1 MPAEEKRWETLDAL
15 RNSEKGRLQYDSRWL
30 EEGEDLLQQC
40 RSSPKLSVSSAWVLD
55 HLFQP
60 ETETN
65 TSENLTPLIY
75 GLTNDDQLQEPS
87 VPPPD
92 QRTEEK
98 TTNNTVQMLPDLLSF
113 SSNFCFCFSPEK
125 EVLQIS
131 LSSLMGEP
139 KGAKWMSHLRLLQR
153 SPASQILAFS
163 QFDSFH
169 MMPRNSF
176 EVLDTA
182 KTKEV
187 VQELTPEQTL
197 LLLSPEATQ
206 IEGYVKKFEEAH
218 KFKSHAEMKHRQ
230 ELHQRSVQS
239 FSNTAAEL
247 LKRFE
252 ESLELEQRQEYE
264 KMRDMMEKGSI
275 EAQGRQ
281 EKLKEEHRR
290 RAKNLN
296 LKLREAEQQRLRQE
310 ELERQKQAES
320 RERVRKL
327 NCIQAEVLHLNL
339 QIEPYF
345 KQKEL
350 VGLDLSGYS
359 NRGNQLCSL
368 VSGVIKLTSEG
379 GVPLQEDI
387 LNAERALLQM
397 RELIADMH
405 EKIAAAAAE
414 KKRIKEEEEKALQK
428 KQEVKAEV
436 EKPVPQEKASRKEGL
451 QIKADASSMQWYQ
464 HLQDICDQCAASIN
478 DLNNSKDFKVKKI
491 KMDLQKAATIPV
503 GQISSIAGSHL
514 REIFEKINN
523 LLLGKQISSGG
534 KMVAISQHPQG
545 KDFVCYKLAEKFVKQ
560 GEEEV
565 ASHHEAA
572 FPIAVVASG
581 IWESHPKVGDLFLAH
596 LHRKCPYAVPFFP
609 SWKDGQQKEEYQ
621 RLLGYRVL
629 DNGVEQ
635 QDNFLK
641 RMSGMIRLYAA
652 IILLRWP
659 YGSKQAE
666 HPHGLNHAWHWL
678 AQMLNMEPLA
688 DITATLLYDFLEVC
702 GNALMKKY
710 QNQFWKMI
718 VLIKNDYFPRIEAVT
733 GTGQVGAVIRLR
745 QFLEKCL
752 KQEDFPLPKGYLHPA
767 FWRS

>member
-1 MPAEEKRWETLDAL
+1 MPAEEKRWETLEAL

-30 EEGEDLLQQC
+30 EEGEDILQQC

-65 TSENLTPLIY
+65 TSESLTPLIY

-92 QRTEEK
+92 QITEEK
-98 TTNNTVQMLPDLLSF
+98 TTNNIVQ
-113 SSNFCFCFSPEK
+113 E
-125 EVLQIS
+125 E
-131 LSSLMGEP
+131 
-139 KGAKWMSHLRLLQR
+139 
-153 SPASQILAFS
+153 
-163 QFDSFH
+163 
-169 MMPRNSF
+169 
-176 EVLDTA
+176 
-182 KTKEV
+182 
-187 VQELTPEQTL
+187 VQELTPEHTL

-218 KFKSHAEMKHRQ
+218 KFKSHAEIKHRQ
-230 ELHQRSVQS
+230 ELHQRSIQS

-290 RAKNLN
+290 RAKNIN

-327 NCIQAEVLHLNL
+327 NCIQAEVLHLNM

-387 LNAERALLQM
+387 LNAERALVQM

-718 VLIKNDYFPRIEAVT
+718 ILIKNDYFPRIEAVT

-752 KQEDFPLPKGYLHPA
+752 KQKDFPPPKGYLHPA
-767 FWRS
+767 FWKS

>member
-1 MPAEEKRWETLDAL
+1 MPSEEKRWETLAAL
-15 RNSEKGRLQYDSRWL
+15 RSSRKGRLAYDRSWL
-30 EEGEDLLQQC
+30 QEGDDVLEQC
-40 RSSPKLSVSSAWVLD
+40 RSSPKLSVTSAWVLD
-55 HLFQP
+55 HFSPP
-60 ETETN
+60 ETQPN

-75 GLTNDDQLQEPS
+75 GLTGDDQVQETPVPS
-87 VPPPD
+87 PVHA
-92 QRTEEK
+92 TEEE
-98 TTNNTVQMLPDLLSF
+98 TNNNVQ
-113 SSNFCFCFSPEK
+113 
-125 EVLQIS
+125 
-131 LSSLMGEP
+131 
-139 KGAKWMSHLRLLQR
+139 
-153 SPASQILAFS
+153 
-163 QFDSFH
+163 
-169 MMPRNSF
+169 NS
-176 EVLDTA
+176 
-182 KTKEV
+182 
-187 VQELTPEQTL
+187 VQELTPEHTL

-206 IEGYVKKFEEAH
+206 IEGYVKMYEEVH
-218 KFKSHAEMKHRQ
+218 RVKGRAELKHRQ
-230 ELHQRSVQS
+230 ELQQETVQG
-239 FSNTAAEL
+239 FSKTAVEL

-252 ESLELEQRQEYE
+252 ESLELRRRQEYE
-264 KMRDMMEKGSI
+264 EMRDMMEKGSL

-281 EKLKEEHRR
+281 EKLREEHRR

-310 ELERQKQAES
+310 ELERQRQAES
-320 RERVRKL
+320 RERVRRL
-327 NCIQAEVLHLNL
+327 NAIQAEVLHLNM

-350 VGLDLSGYS
+350 VGLDLSSYN
-359 NRGNQLCSL
+359 NRGNQICSL

-379 GVPLQEDI
+379 GLPLQEDM
-387 LNAERALLQM
+387 LNAERALMEM
-397 RELIADMH
+397 RELITAMH

-414 KKRIKEEEEKALQK
+414 RKRVKEEEEKKALEK
-428 KQEVKAEV
+428 KQEVKPEIAA
-436 EKPVPQEKASRKEGL
+436 PAPPASTSRKEGL
-451 QIKADASSMQWYQ
+451 QIKADSISLQWYQ
-464 HLQDICDQCAASIN
+464 QLQDMCDQCSASIN
-478 DLNNSKDFKVKKI
+478 DLNNSKDCKVKKI
-491 KMDLQKAATIPV
+491 KMDLQKTATIPV

-514 REIFEKINN
+514 REIFDKINN
-523 LLLGKQISSGG
+523 LLMGKQISSGG
-534 KMVAISQHPQG
+534 KLVSIAQHPQG
-545 KDFVCYKLAEKFVKQ
+545 QDFVCYKLAEKFVKQ

-609 SWKDGQQKEEYQ
+609 SWKDGLPKEEYQ

-659 YGSKQAE
+659 YGPKQGE
-666 HPHGLNHAWHWL
+666 HPHGLNYAWRWL

-688 DITATLLYDFLEVC
+688 DITATLLFDFLEVC

-718 VLIKNDYFPRIEAVT
+718 LLIKNEYFSRIEAVT
-733 GTGQVGAVIRLR
+733 GVGQVGAVIRLR

-752 KQEDFPLPKGYLHPA
+752 KHKDIPLPRGYLHPA

>member
-1 MPAEEKRWETLDAL
+1 MPAEDKRWETLEAL
-15 RNSEKGRLQYDSRWL
+15 RNSEKGLLPYGASWL
-30 EEGEDLLQQC
+30 EERDDVLEQC
-40 RSSPKLSVSSAWVLD
+40 RSSPKLSVTSVWVLD
-55 HLFQP
+55 HLLQP
-60 ETETN
+60 ETQSS
-65 TSENLTPLIY
+65 TSESLTPLVY
-75 GLTNDDQLQEPS
+75 GLTRDDQLQETPVSPPVPS
-87 VPPPD
+87 
-92 QRTEEK
+92 TEEE
-98 TTNNTVQMLPDLLSF
+98 TSNNNVQ
-113 SSNFCFCFSPEK
+113 
-125 EVLQIS
+125 
-131 LSSLMGEP
+131 
-139 KGAKWMSHLRLLQR
+139 
-153 SPASQILAFS
+153 
-163 QFDSFH
+163 
-169 MMPRNSF
+169 
-176 EVLDTA
+176 
-182 KTKEV
+182 EV
-187 VQELTPEQTL
+187 VQELTPEHTL

-206 IEGYVKKFEEAH
+206 IEGYVKKYEEVH
-218 KFKSHAEMKHRQ
+218 RIKGQVELKHRR
-230 ELHQRSVQS
+230 ELQQKAVQS

-252 ESLELEQRQEYE
+252 ESLELRQRQEYE
-264 KMRDMMEKGSI
+264 EMRDMMEKGSL

-310 ELERQKQAES
+310 ELERQRQAES
-320 RERVRKL
+320 RERVRRL
-327 NCIQAEVLHLNL
+327 NCIQEEVLHLNM

-368 VSGVIKLTSEG
+368 VSRVIKLKSEG
-379 GVPLQEDI
+379 GVPHREDI

-397 RELIADMH
+397 RELITEMH

-428 KQEVKAEV
+428 KQEVKAEIV
-436 EKPVPQEKASRKEGL
+436 KPVPQEKTSRKEGL
-451 QIKADASSMQWYQ
+451 QIKADSSTMQWYQ
-464 HLQDICDQCAASIN
+464 QLQDICDQCAASIN
-478 DLNNSKDFKVKKI
+478 DLNNSKDSKVKKI
-491 KMDLQKAATIPV
+491 KMDLQKTATIPV

-514 REIFEKINN
+514 REIFDKINN

-534 KMVAISQHPQG
+534 KLVSISQHPQG
-545 KDFVCYKLAEKFVKQ
+545 QDFVCYKLAEKFVKQ

-609 SWKDGQQKEEYQ
+609 SWKDGLPKEEYQ

-641 RMSGMIRLYAA
+641 RMSGMVRLYAA
-652 IILLRWP
+652 IIVLRWP
-659 YGSKQAE
+659 YRSKQTE
-666 HPHGLNHAWHWL
+666 HPHELNHAWRWL

-688 DITATLLYDFLEVC
+688 DITATLLFDFLEVC
-702 GNALMKKY
+702 GNALMEKY

-718 VLIKNDYFPRIEAVT
+718 LLIKNDYFSRIEAVT

-752 KQEDFPLPKGYLHPA
+752 KEKDIPLPKGYLHPA
-767 FWRS
+767 FWR

>member
-65 TSENLTPLIY
+65 TSESLTPLIY
-75 GLTNDDQLQEPS
+75 GFTNDDQLQEPS

-92 QRTEEK
+92 QRTEEE
-98 TTNNTVQMLPDLLSF
+98 TTNNTVQ
-113 SSNFCFCFSPEK
+113 
-125 EVLQIS
+125 
-131 LSSLMGEP
+131 
-139 KGAKWMSHLRLLQR
+139 
-153 SPASQILAFS
+153 
-163 QFDSFH
+163 
-169 MMPRNSF
+169 
-176 EVLDTA
+176 
-182 KTKEV
+182 EV
-187 VQELTPEQTL
+187 VQELTPEHTL

-327 NCIQAEVLHLNL
+327 NCIQAEVLHLNM

-387 LNAERALLQM
+387 LNAERALMQM

-414 KKRIKEEEEKALQK
+414 KKRLKEEEEKALQK

-629 DNGVEQ
+629 DNSVEQ

-752 KQEDFPLPKGYLHPA
+752 KQKDLPLPKGYLHPA

>member
-1 MPAEEKRWETLDAL
+1 MPAEGKRWETLEAL
-15 RNSEKGRLQYDSRWL
+15 RNSEKGRLSYDTRWL
-30 EEGEDLLQQC
+30 EEGDDVLEQC

-55 HLFQP
+55 HIFQQ
-60 ETETN
+60 ETQSN
-65 TSENLTPLIY
+65 TSECLTPLIY
-75 GLTNDDQLQEPS
+75 GLAGDDKLQEMP
-87 VPPPD
+87 VPTPVP
-92 QRTEEK
+92 RAEEE
-98 TTNNTVQMLPDLLSF
+98 NNNNVQEL
-113 SSNFCFCFSPEK
+113 
-125 EVLQIS
+125 
-131 LSSLMGEP
+131 
-139 KGAKWMSHLRLLQR
+139 
-153 SPASQILAFS
+153 
-163 QFDSFH
+163 
-169 MMPRNSF
+169 
-176 EVLDTA
+176 
-182 KTKEV
+182 
-187 VQELTPEQTL
+187 VQELTPEHAL

-206 IEGYVKKFEEAH
+206 IEGYVKKYEDVHRIKGQVEL
-218 KFKSHAEMKHRQ
+218 KHRQ
-230 ELHQRSVQS
+230 EMQQKTVQG

-252 ESLELEQRQEYE
+252 ESLELRQRQEYE
-264 KMRDMMEKGSI
+264 EMRDMMEKGSL

-310 ELERQKQAES
+310 ELERQRQAES
-320 RERVRKL
+320 RERVRRL
-327 NCIQAEVLHLNL
+327 NSIQAEVLHLNM

-350 VGLDLSGYS
+350 LGLDLSGYS

-379 GVPLQEDI
+379 GLPLQEDM

-414 KKRIKEEEEKALQK
+414 RKRIKEEEEKALQK
-428 KQEVKAEV
+428 QQEVKTEIAA
-436 EKPVPQEKASRKEGL
+436 PAPQEKTSRKEGL
-451 QIKADASSMQWYQ
+451 QIKADSSTLQWCQ
-464 HLQDICDQCAASIN
+464 QLQDICDQCAASIN
-478 DLNNSKDFKVKKI
+478 DLNNSKDSKVKKI
-491 KMDLQKAATIPV
+491 KMDLQKTATIPV

-514 REIFEKINN
+514 REIFDKINN
-523 LLLGKQISSGG
+523 LLLGKQISSSG
-534 KMVAISQHPQG
+534 KLVSIAQHPQG
-545 KDFVCYKLAEKFVKQ
+545 QEFVCYKLAEKFVKQ

-609 SWKDGQQKEEYQ
+609 SWKDGLPKEEYQ

-641 RMSGMIRLYAA
+641 RMSGMVRLYAA

-659 YGSKQAE
+659 CGAKQGE
-666 HPHGLNHAWHWL
+666 HPHGLNHAWRWL

-688 DITATLLYDFLEVC
+688 DITATLLFDFLEVC

-718 VLIKNDYFPRIEAVT
+718 LLIKNDYFSRIEAVT

-752 KQEDFPLPKGYLHPA
+752 KQKDIPLPKGYLHPA
-767 FWRS
+767 FWKS

>member
-1 MPAEEKRWETLDAL
+1 MPAEEKRWETLEAL
-15 RNSEKGRLQYDSRWL
+15 RNSGKGRLQYDSRWL
-30 EEGEDLLQQC
+30 EEGEDLVQQC
-40 RSSPKLSVSSAWVLD
+40 RSSPKLTVSSAWVLD

-60 ETETN
+60 DTETN
-65 TSENLTPLIY
+65 TSEHLTPLIY
-75 GLTNDDQLQEPS
+75 GLTNDDQLQKLS

-92 QRTEEK
+92 PRTNDE
-98 TTNNTVQMLPDLLSF
+98 TANDTVQ
-113 SSNFCFCFSPEK
+113 
-125 EVLQIS
+125 
-131 LSSLMGEP
+131 
-139 KGAKWMSHLRLLQR
+139 
-153 SPASQILAFS
+153 
-163 QFDSFH
+163 
-169 MMPRNSF
+169 
-176 EVLDTA
+176 
-182 KTKEV
+182 EV
-187 VQELTPEQTL
+187 VQELTPEHTL

-218 KFKSHAEMKHRQ
+218 RIKSHAEMKHRQ
-230 ELHQRSVQS
+230 ELHQKSVQS
-239 FSNTAAEL
+239 YSNTAAEL

-264 KMRDMMEKGSI
+264 KMRDMMEKGSL

-327 NCIQAEVLHLNL
+327 NCIQAEVLHLNM

-387 LNAERALLQM
+387 LNAERALTQM

-414 KKRIKEEEEKALQK
+414 KKRIKEEEEKALKK

-436 EKPVPQEKASRKEGL
+436 EKPVPQERTTRKEGL

-464 HLQDICDQCAASIN
+464 HLQDICDQCAVSIN

-534 KMVAISQHPQG
+534 KTVAISQHPQG

-581 IWESHPKVGDLFLAH
+581 IWEFHPKVGDLFLAH

-609 SWKDGQQKEEYQ
+609 SWKDGQPKEEYQ

-652 IILLRWP
+652 IIMLRWP

-718 VLIKNDYFPRIEAVT
+718 ILIKNDYFPRIEAVT

-752 KQEDFPLPKGYLHPA
+752 KQKDFPLPKGYLHPA